1 MTDKK
6 ITLNN
11 DQQHAMSCM
20 IDFIRSNTARV
31 FILKGY
37 AGTGKTTL
45 MKELI
50 AELCRRNEQ
59 YHLLAST
66 GRAAKILSNIT
77 GESASTIHSMIYKY
91 QDFNQDL
98 GKIAD
103 ERDKNNGVD
112 KSGQLFLQF
121 ALTPINDTPNVHHY
135 YIIDESSMISDM
147 QDKANMQAMFGSG
160 RLLKDLFDFDGNG
173 KFFFVGD
180 VCQLPPVNQTS
191 SPALTKSYIEAT
203 FHLETIETE
212 LTEVVRQAKGNDIA
226 MSAHKLRQLY
236 VHPQPWQWAKF
247 PLQGYKNIHLLT
259 SQAELFNLYI
269 KDIKEQGYNTST
281 MIGYS
286 NRQCDQITQII
297 RPSIGI
303 PDILLSVGDL
313 LLVTQNNY
321 ISGLMNG
328 DLVTIEE
335 VGAKYHRAG
344 LEFMFV
350 KVKELYTQKSYSQL
364 MITNIVYSNQT
375 NLSQEQQKELSLDFY
390 YRMKA
395 KGIKQGSHDFNMAMM
410 NDPYFNALRC
420 VYGYAVTCHKSQGGE
435 WDNVYLDIPRFFAKG
450 AKPYVYQWLYTAMTR
465 AKKNLYLVND
475 FYIM

>member
-1 MTDKK
+1 MDEKK
-6 ITLNN
+6 IILNN

-20 IDFIRSNTARV
+20 IDFIRSTTARV

-50 AELCRRNEQ
+50 AELRRRNEQ

-77 GESASTIHSMIYKY
+77 EEGASTIHGMIYKY

-98 GKIAD
+98 EKIAD

-121 ALTPINDTPNVHHY
+121 ALTPINDRPDICHY
-135 YIIDESSMISDM
+135 YIIDESSMISDT
-147 QDKANMQAMFGSG
+147 QDKTNMQALFGSG
-160 RLLKDLFDFDGNG
+160 RLLKDLFDFDTNG

-180 VCQLPPVNQTS
+180 VCQLPPINQTS
-191 SPALTKSYIEAT
+191 SPALTKSYIETT
-203 FHLETIETE
+203 FHLETVETE
-212 LTEVVRQAKGNDIA
+212 LTAVVRQAKGNDIA
-226 MSAHKLRQLY
+226 LSAHKLRQLY
-236 VHPQPWQWAKF
+236 VHPQTWQWAKF
-247 PLQGYKNIHLLT
+247 PLKGYRNIHLLS
-259 SQAELFNLYI
+259 SQAELFNMYI
-269 KDIKEQGYNTST
+269 SDIKQYGYNTST

-303 PDILLSVGDL
+303 
-313 LLVTQNNY
+313 
-321 ISGLMNG
+321 
-328 DLVTIEE
+328 
-335 VGAKYHRAG
+335 K
-344 LEFMFV
+344 
-350 KVKELYTQKSYSQL
+350 QKSS
-364 MITNIVYSNQT
+364 
-375 NLSQEQQKELSLDFY
+375 DF
-390 YRMKA
+390 K
-395 KGIKQGSHDFNMAMM
+395 IAMM

-450 AKPYVYQWLYTAMTR
+450 EKPYVYQWLYTAMTR
-465 AKKNLYLVND
+465 ARKNLYLVND